1 MFFTEVFLGM
11 ALKDTV
17 KKMER
22 MLMDLAVDL
31 RKASEKGNRAASQR
45 VRTGTITFA
54 KLAKQYR
61 KESVSAEKKGSGK
74 KRKKAK
80 KTTRKKAVKKKTTKK
95 KAVHKKT
102 PVRKKKV
109 ARKKRR

>member
-1 MFFTEVFLGM
+1 M

-17 KKMER
+17 KKMKR

-31 RKASEKGNRAASQR
+31 TKASEKGNRAASQR
-45 VRTGTITFA
+45 VRTGTIKFA
-54 KLAKQYR
+54 KISKQYR
-61 KESVSAEKKGSGK
+61 KESVAADKKGSGK

-80 KTTRKKAVKKKTTKK
+80 KTTRKKVAKKKTTKRKVTRK
-95 KAVHKKT
+95 KA

>member
-1 MFFTEVFLGM
+1 M

-22 MLMDLAVDL
+22 MLIDLAVDL
-31 RKASEKGNRAASQR
+31 RKASEKKNRAASQR
-45 VRTGTITFA
+45 VRTGTIMFA

-61 KESVSAEKKGSGK
+61 KESVSSEKKRSGK
-74 KRKKAK
+74 KQKKAK
-80 KTTRKKAVKKKTTKK
+80 KTTRKKSVKKKV
-95 KAVHKKT
+95 AQKKT
-102 PVRKKKV
+102 PGLKKKV

>member
-1 MFFTEVFLGM
+1 M

-31 RKASEKGNRAASQR
+31 KKASEKGNRAASQR
-45 VRTGTITFA
+45 VRTGTIKFA
-54 KLAKQYR
+54 KLSKQYR
-61 KESVSAEKKGSGK
+61 KESVAADKKGSGTK
-74 KRKKAK
+74 LKKAK
-80 KTTRKKAVKKKTTKK
+80 KTTRKKVAKKKTTKRKVTRK
-95 KAVHKKT
+95 KA

>member
-1 MFFTEVFLGM
+1 M

-54 KLAKQYR
+54 KVAKQYR

-80 KTTRKKAVKKKTTKK
+80 KTTRKKVAKKKTTKK
-95 KAVHKKT
+95 KAVHKKA

>member
-1 MFFTEVFLGM
+1 MFFTEVFLSM

-17 KKMER
+17 KKMEE
-22 MLMDLAVDL
+22 MLMDLAMDL

-45 VRTGTITFA
+45 VRTGTIKFA

-61 KESVSAEKKGSGK
+61 KESVTADKKGSGT

-80 KTTRKKAVKKKTTKK
+80 KTTRKKVAKKKVTKK
-95 KAVHKKT
+95 TAVRKKA